1 MDLPEVNINSIPESP
16 LAAGHLNHNDLP
28 WVDQGMGIDF
38 KMLRVCDKTGS
49 WITMNRFPP
58 GTLLPKHR
66 HSGAVTAFT
75 LQGRWGYLE
84 NDFLATSGSVIR
96 EPANSAHTLMVPETS
111 EEPAVV
117 FFCIEGSLTNFS
129 DEGAIWGI
137 ADGHSQ
143 LADYLR
149 LAEEQELTVDA
160 SLILA

>member
-1 MDLPEVNINSIPESP
+1 MDLPVLDINSIPESP

-28 WVDQGMGIDF
+28 WVDQGMGIGF
-38 KMLRVCDKTGS
+38 KILRVCNQTGS
-49 WITMNRFPP
+49 WVTMNRFPP

-75 LQGRWGYLE
+75 LQGRWGYQE
-84 NDFLATSGSVIR
+84 HDFLATEGSVIR
-96 EPANSAHTLMVPETS
+96 EPANSAHTLIVPESTD
-111 EEPAVV
+111 EDAVV
-117 FFCIEGSLTNFS
+117 FFCIDGSLTNFGEDGS
-129 DEGAIWGI
+129 VWGI

-149 LAEEQELTVDA
+149 LAEEQGLSVDA